1 MIVLELL
8 LFAHIMGMFVSTV
21 ILVTDVVTDVS
32 DYTCY
37 SYNSTAYVMKPKANI
52 LKCARGLWIII
63 TWSVR
68 LTINGLV
75 WLTQVEE

>member
-21 ILVTDVVTDVS
+21 ILVIDAS

-52 LKCARGLWIII
+52 LKCARGLWIIN